1 MHSGHVTY
9 IGAAFRVHTIYF
21 CISFSLC
28 AQSVTHSNNKGGTLC
43 PQNIYKTNF
52 RCSLSYEQDDCIKV
66 LLLVEFTY
74 NNTLHDSNGVTPFF
88 GNYGF
93 HPRFSS
99 SIPGNY
105 VNPSAE
111 ACARTLADIHQDLSL
126 ELILVGDQYKA
137 QVDHHRST
145 TSAFVVGDQVW
156 LLRCHVDI
164 TRPCAKLGPFRI
176 SPIIF

>member
-74 NNTLHDSNGVTPFF
+74 NNTLHGSIGVTPFF
-88 GNYGF
+88 ANYGF
-93 HPRFSS
+93 HPRFSI
-99 SIPGNY
+99 SIPRNS
-105 VNPSAE
+105 VNPSAK
-111 ACARTLADIHQDLSL
+111 AHARILADIHQILSL
-126 ELILVGDQYKA
+126 ELILVGDRCKA
-137 QVDHHRST
+137 RVDRHRLAAS
-145 TSAFVVGDQVW
+145 SFVVGDQV
-156 LLRCHVDI
+156 
-164 TRPCAKLGPFRI
+164 
-176 SPIIF
+176 

>member
-88 GNYGF
+88 ANYGF
-93 HPRFSS
+93 HPRFNISILGSS
-99 SIPGNY
+99 M
-105 VNPSAE
+105 NPSVE
-111 ACARTLADIHQDLSL
+111 EHARILADIHQNLSL
-126 ELILVGDQYKA
+126 KLILVRDLY
-137 QVDHHRST
+137 
-145 TSAFVVGDQVW
+145 
-156 LLRCHVDI
+156 
-164 TRPCAKLGPFRI
+164 
-176 SPIIF
+176 